1 MSIPHI
7 IIGMFLTAGLFS
19 QPPEPPSVFK
29 DYAPTVE
36 MPQEIA
42 TLKPVPASPATA
54 SLGGASGCTLDY
66 IGQHESGGNYSTN
79 TGNGYYGKY
88 QYSQST
94 WNNYGGYSTADQAP
108 PSVQDERAAA
118 DLAAGKQSQWSV
130 C

>member
-1 MSIPHI
+1 MSIAHI

-29 DYAPTVE
+29 DYAPTFSLPAE
-36 MPQEIA
+36 AKPLQKIA
-42 TLKPVPASPATA
+42 TPAP
-54 SLGGASGCTLDY
+54 SLAGVSSGGCDLAY
-66 IGQHESGGNYSTN
+66 IKQREAGGNYSTN
-79 TGNGYYGKY
+79 TGNGYYGAY
-88 QYSQST
+88 QYSAST